1 MTERKPDFWIVKR
14 DGIDGVT
21 EYLTHEDPEVCWSYD
36 ITVRTR
42 FITRDDAERYSRGG
56 PYKGPLSVVPVYC
69 TTRKAEPQTRS
80 RSSAWV
86 LRRLAEGKVI
96 YREQS
101 YGWRAGFLRLN
112 AVRCC
117 VEWRTK
123 GDCGTWVAVSGAL
136 SCSGRLFCRI
146 AKPEEIPS

>member
-1 MTERKPDFWIVKR
+1 MDKKKPDFWVVKKTVNGKDLWR
-14 DGIDGVT
+14 TYVGPSGFHADRSCRARYFART
-21 EYLTHEDPEVCWSYD
+21 EAISQSKMHPGS
-36 ITVRTR
+36 
-42 FITRDDAERYSRGG
+42 
-56 PYKGPLSVVPVYC
+56 KVVPVYC